1 MTANTDLGA
10 SATGAQSTDRR
21 AAPAHIADGR
31 PPDIASGAMNTMPV
45 TLLTGFLGS
54 GKTTLLRRLLSET
67 AANGTALL
75 INEVGEIGLDHL
87 LVGPA
92 HYAGLLHDGCVCC
105 SLRTDLEQGLSELL
119 DRSAPSLQRVVIETT
134 GLADPVPIV
143 DFLVN
148 HPALRE
154 RVSFA
159 GTVTTIDA
167 VHGSA
172 QLDQHVEPVRQAA
185 MADRLVIT
193 KSDLASRAGVTRL
206 RRRLKNLNTTAKL
219 FDAQAPDFRPGALL
233 TAGLVDLTTRVAE
246 VTDWLRSHEGGAPDV
261 HADHHHGQDR
271 DQPHGHAEGPH
282 DPRIRTFSVRA
293 TEPIEWP
300 ALAMWLNSLVRRYG
314 PSILRIKGLLNI
326 VGAPGSVVLHGIQH
340 VIPPL
345 APLESWPDDDISSR
359 IVFVV
364 QDIDPRPIHDSL
376 LALLARRSRAA
387 RWDSPD

>member
-1 MTANTDLGA
+1 MGA
-10 SATGAQSTDRR
+10 ESPDRR
-21 AAPAHIADGR
+21 TAPAHIADG
-31 PPDIASGAMNTMPV
+31 PPPTLRLAAMNPMPV

-54 GKTTLLRRLLSET
+54 GKTTLLRRLLSES

-75 INEVGEIGLDHL
+75 INEIGEIGLDHL
-87 LVGPA
+87 LLGSA
-92 HYAGLLHDGCVCC
+92 HENAALLQDGCVCC

-143 DFLVN
+143 DLLVN

-154 RVSFA
+154 RVRFA

-172 QLDQHVEPVRQAA
+172 QLDQHVESVRQAA

-193 KSDLASRAGVTRL
+193 KGDVASGADVTRL
-206 RRRLKNLNTTAKL
+206 RRRLKKLNATAQL
-219 FDAQAPDFRPGALL
+219 FDAQAPDFRPGVLL
-233 TAGLVDLTTRVAE
+233 TAGLVDPATRLAE
-246 VTDWLRSHEGGAPDV
+246 VTNWLRSHESGAPDV
-261 HADHHHGQDR
+261 HADHDHGQDR

-293 TEPIEWP
+293 TAPIEWP

-314 PSILRIKGLLNI
+314 PKILRIKGLLDI
-326 VGAPGSVVLHGIQH
+326 VGAPGPVVLHGIQH
-340 VIPPL
+340 VIHPL
-345 APLESWPDDDISSR
+345 APLESWPDGDTSSR

-387 RWDSPD
+387 RSDPPD